1 MRAVI
6 TDLDRTLLRTDKS
19 ISEYTLSVLEECR
32 RRGILIMAESA
43 RPFRSI
49 QKYHELIKFDA
60 LTTMNGAVVFLP
72 HEILQFGISRESGEK
87 ILSELIKFND
97 ISLSIETDRGLYS
110 NRDIPEWK
118 PIVYD
123 GFPALPENTVLYKIL
138 ASGNESRLYKN
149 ISDILT
155 DDVYSTVAVEELVQI
170 MSSEATKWNGIK
182 KMLSH
187 FGASP
192 DDAVYFGDDND
203 DIEPIASCATGV
215 AVANA
220 IPAVLEIADSVTSS
234 NDSDGVARFIEENI
248 L

>member
-32 RRGILIMAESA
+32 SRGILIMAASA

-72 HEILQFGISRESGEK
+72 HETLQFGISRESGEK
-87 ILSELIKFND
+87 ILSELLNFND

-110 NRDIPEWK
+110 NRDIPEWQ

-123 GFPALPENTVLYKIL
+123 RFPALPENTVLYKIL
-138 ASGNESRLYKN
+138 ASGNDSRLYKN
-149 ISDILT
+149 IDDILT
-155 DDVYSTVAVEELVQI
+155 NDVYSTVAVEELVQI

-182 KMLSH
+182 KMLSY

-203 DIEPIASCATGV
+203 DIEPIANCATGV

-220 IPAVLEIADSVTSS
+220 IPAVLETADSVTSS
-234 NDSDGVARFIEENI
+234 NDSDGVARFIEKNI